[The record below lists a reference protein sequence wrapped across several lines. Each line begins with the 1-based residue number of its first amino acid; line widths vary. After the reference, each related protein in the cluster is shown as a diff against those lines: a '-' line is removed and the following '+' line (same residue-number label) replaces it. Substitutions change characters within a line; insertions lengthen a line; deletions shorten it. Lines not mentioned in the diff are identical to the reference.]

1 MSSTKQLFPRKAWL
15 FPMWLTR
22 KRHSD
27 EDSGRR
33 PMRTP
38 DGDMEDEE
46 VDEDDEDA
54 MFLSDYD

>member
-1 MSSTKQLFPRKAWL
+1 
-15 FPMWLTR
+15 MWLTR